1 MEFRCR
7 SDDAVGW
14 AMKTRLERLRRSF
27 CRVGLVIAAWL
38 GRDKFFHRLDQQ
50 LCSLARRLT
59 RLWLR
64 FLGLGARD
72 ARPAGYPEFVAAH
85 AKGQYDSARY
95 LQVLGAMQSNRACVI
110 EGMQVVNWNGWS
122 RWKCPAVFER
132 GEATLVITLTL
143 SSGQWL
149 LSDFAVQI

>member
-1 MEFRCR
+1 MP
-7 SDDAVGW
+7 W
-14 AMKTRLERLRRSF
+14 AGPMKTKTSSRLRTIILVV
-27 CRVGLVIAAWL
+27 VGLVIVGLVWAGISL
-38 GRDKFFHRLDQQ
+38 FTSMDQQ
-50 LCSLARRLT
+50 LVQSRAAADKVVAAVSSDWGRATLDPLAT
-59 RLWLR
+59 
-64 FLGLGARD
+64 
-72 ARPAGYPEFVAAH
+72 PEFVAAH

-149 LSDFAVQI
+149 LSDFVVQI